1 MDLFDLI
8 GPVMVGP
15 SSSHTA
21 GAARIGLTARM
32 LLGEAVTHADVSFHG
47 SFAMTYQGHGTD
59 RAIVGGLLGMGVDD
73 LRIRDSL
80 AIAQEQGV
88 NVVFRQVTIR
98 GAHPNTVR
106 LDLTGV
112 TGRRLTMEAASV
124 GGGNIEIVRLDGLRV
139 GFNGM
144 ENTLIVHH
152 TDMPGV
158 IAKVTGAIAQ
168 CGINIAGMQVFR
180 REAGADAIMV
190 LELDGVLE
198 DDQIR
203 LIEDIRDV
211 QRCTFL
217 KRRTAS

>member
-21 GAARIGLTARM
+21 GAARIGMTAYL
-32 LLGEAVTHADVSFHG
+32 LLGEEVARADIAFHG
-47 SFAMTYQGHGTD
+47 SFAKTYHGHGTD
-59 RAIVGGLLGMGVDD
+59 RAVVGGLMGMAVDD
-73 LRIRDSL
+73 LRLRDSL
-80 AIAQEQGV
+80 ELAKERGMDV
-88 NVVFRQVTIR
+88 NIRQTSIR

-106 LDLTGV
+106 LDVEGA

-124 GGGNIEIVRLDGLRV
+124 GGGNIEIHRLDGLKV
-139 GFNGM
+139 DFTGK

-152 TDMPGV
+152 SDLPGV
-158 IAKVTGAIAQ
+158 IAHVTGRIAQ

-180 REAGADAIMV
+180 REAGKEAIMV
-190 LELDGVLE
+190 LELDGVPDE
-198 DDQIR
+198 DQ
-203 LIEDIRDV
+203 LADISGMEHV

-217 KRRTAS
+217 KGRTA

>member
-1 MDLFDLI
+1 MDLFELI

-32 LLGEAVTHADVSFHG
+32 LLGERVTYADVRFHG
-47 SFAMTYQGHGTD
+47 SFAKTYHGHGTD
-59 RAIVGGLLGMGVDD
+59 RAIVGGLMGMAVDD
-73 LRIRDSL
+73 LRLRDSL
-80 AIAQEQGV
+80 EIAKEQGLTV
-88 NVVFRQVTIR
+88 DFRPVTIR

-124 GGGNIEIVRLDGLRV
+124 GGGEIEITRLDGLRV
-139 GFNGM
+139 GFSGM

-158 IAKVTGAIAQ
+158 IARVTGAIAKL
-168 CGINIAGMQVFR
+168 GINIAGMQVFR
-180 REAGADAIMV
+180 REAGAEAIMV
-190 LELDGVLE
+190 LELDSALE
-198 DDQIR
+198 DGQMES
-203 LIEDIRDV
+203 IESIDHV

-217 KRRTAS
+217 KRRTA

>member
-21 GAARIGLTARM
+21 GAARIGLTARL
-32 LLGEAVTHADVSFHG
+32 LLGERVTHADISFHG
-47 SFAMTYQGHGTD
+47 SFAKTHRGHGTD
-59 RAIVGGLLGMGVDD
+59 RAIVGGLMGMAVND
-73 LRIRDSL
+73 LRLRDSL
-80 AIAQEQGV
+80 AIAKEQGL
-88 NVVFRQVTIR
+88 NVEFRNVTIR

-112 TGRRLTMEAASV
+112 SGKRLTMEAASV
-124 GGGNIEIVRLDGLRV
+124 GGGNIEITRLDGLHV
-139 GFNGM
+139 GFTGM

-158 IAKVTGAIAQ
+158 IAHVTGAIAQ
-168 CGINIAGMQVFR
+168 FGINIAGMQVFR

-190 LELDGVLE
+190 LELDSALE
-198 DDQIR
+198 EEQMMALDDIQ
-203 LIEDIRDV
+203 DV

-217 KRRTAS
+217 KRRMS